1 MEFQRTIVVVVV
13 GPAPGPVTR
22 WPNGPNTPAAGGG
35 VGGRVSVASCVEAL
49 FRGGRPRFRIVYQSP
64 FAFVRTIY
72 HVRPVALSPQKRTI
86 PSSRLRKNSSK
97 KIFFFTTNI
106 QFDTSCN
113 QKSPSS
119 RFRSTARRSTAVTR
133 VFPIF
138 HSEYNIFVGPPCG
151 KVYSVIVPL
160 YH

>member
-1 MEFQRTIVVVVV
+1 MVFPPLWSSNEPIVVVVV

-22 WPNGPNTPAAGGG
+22 CLNGPNTPAAGGG

-64 FAFVRTIY
+64 FAFVRRIY

-97 KIFFFTTNI
+97 KFFFSPPIYNLTRRVIGILRRLDFDPLLVGRLSSLAFFRFSIPNI
-106 QFDTSCN
+106 IFLSV
-113 QKSPSS
+113 
-119 RFRSTARRSTAVTR
+119 RRAVK
-133 VFPIF
+133 
-138 HSEYNIFVGPPCG
+138 Y
-151 KVYSVIVPL
+151 IV
-160 YH
+160 